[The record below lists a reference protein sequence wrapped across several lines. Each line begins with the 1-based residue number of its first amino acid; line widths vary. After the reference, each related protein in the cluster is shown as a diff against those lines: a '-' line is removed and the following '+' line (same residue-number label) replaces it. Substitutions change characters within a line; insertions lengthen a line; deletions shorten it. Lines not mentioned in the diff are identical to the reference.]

1 MPTYV
6 ILSNYT
12 EQGIRSIKDASKRI
26 QNMKNIVEKAGGK
39 LVASYSLMG
48 QYDRL
53 AIMEAPNDDAAAAI
67 VLSLGVLGNT
77 RTTTLKAFTNE
88 EFIKIV
94 NKL

>member
-12 EQGIRSIKDASKRI
+12 DQGIRSIKDAPKRMET
-26 QNMKNIVEKAGGK
+26 MKSTVEKAGGK
-39 LVASYSLMG
+39 LISTYSLMG

-53 AIMEAPNDDAAAAI
+53 LILEAPNDEAVATI
-67 VLSLGVLGNT
+67 SLHMGMLGNV
-77 RTTTLKAFTNE
+77 RTTTLKAFTND
-88 EFIKIV
+88 EFVKIV

>member
-12 EQGIRSIKDASKRI
+12 DQGIRSIKDAPKRL
-26 QNMKNIVEKAGGK
+26 QNMKNTIEKAGGK
-39 LVASYSLMG
+39 LVSTYSLMG

-53 AIMEAPNDDAAAAI
+53 LIMEVPNDDAAATI
-67 VLSLGVLGNT
+67 VLSIGVLGNV
-77 RTTTLKAFTNE
+77 RTTTLKAWTNE
-88 EFIKIV
+88 EFVKIV